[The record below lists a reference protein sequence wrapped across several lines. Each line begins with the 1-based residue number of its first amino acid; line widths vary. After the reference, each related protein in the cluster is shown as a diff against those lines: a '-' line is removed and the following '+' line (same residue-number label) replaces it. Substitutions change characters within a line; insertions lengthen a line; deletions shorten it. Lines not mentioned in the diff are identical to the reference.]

1 MGEGTHVYLLKHS
14 AEEKIP
20 SWGSGSSGRALGK
33 CEALSSNSSTTKK
46 KKKRKKRYLSKNL
59 VICSFLKQSL
69 AREMGF

>member
-1 MGEGTHVYLLKHS
+1 MGEGIHVYLLKHS

-46 KKKRKKRYLSKNL
+46 KKKERKDT
-59 VICSFLKQSL
+59 L
-69 AREMGF
+69 ARILSYVHF